1 MNPLQQAAKCST
13 CVIGKFCLPL
23 GLSKDEAE
31 QIDLLVNQK
40 LRIKKG
46 EYLYRQGDPFVSI
59 YSIRFGSMKTELLLQ
74 DGRSQIIGFHLPGE
88 ILGLDGIGNNHYQ
101 SEAIALEDCEVCIIQ
116 FSEFEILCQKI
127 PSLQRHLYQ
136 ILSREITQDHRHLLT
151 LGSLNAEEKLAY
163 LFIYL
168 SERLVKR
175 GLSEIDFNLA
185 MGREEIGDYLGLTI
199 ETVSRILSKFSQA
212 GIIEIKNKHLQ
223 ILNIKELYR
232 LAGSELTQPVRQ

>member
-1 MNPLQQAAKCST
+1 MHPLQQAAKCST

-23 GLSKDEAE
+23 GLTIEEAE
-31 QIDLLVNQK
+31 QIDILVSQK
-40 LRIKKG
+40 LRLNKG
-46 EYLYRQGDPFVSI
+46 EYLYHQGDPFISL
-59 YSIRFGSMKTELLLQ
+59 YSIRFGSLKTELLLQ

-88 ILGLDGIGNNHYQ
+88 ILGLDGIGNNVYQ
-101 SEAIALEDCEVCIIQ
+101 SEAIALEDCEVCIVQ
-116 FSEFEILCQKI
+116 FSEFETLCQKI

-136 ILSREITQDHRHLLT
+136 LLSREITQDHRHLLT

-168 SERLVKR
+168 SERLAKR
-175 GLSEIDFNLA
+175 GLSSTEFNLA
-185 MGREEIGDYLGLTI
+185 MGREEIGDYLGLKI

-212 GIIEIKNKHLQ
+212 GIIEVKSKHLK

-232 LAGSELTQPVRQ
+232 LAGSELTQPIRQ